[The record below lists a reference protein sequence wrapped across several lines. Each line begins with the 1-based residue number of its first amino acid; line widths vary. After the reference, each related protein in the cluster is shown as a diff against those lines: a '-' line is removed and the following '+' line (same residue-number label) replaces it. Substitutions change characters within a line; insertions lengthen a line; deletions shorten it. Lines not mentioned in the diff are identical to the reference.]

1 MSESEIAKKRAQ
13 EEAEEPQ
20 YRVLG
25 ESGLVEDK
33 EGNIYSAQEIF
44 PTEQPKEVKKTATFS
59 AFSRNSFVSEL
70 DDKCNPAHW
79 YYDYDPRYCGPDR
92 EKWMEE
98 MAQKHREMRKRGK
111 AEPTLGSNVAW
122 REREPD
128 HAYYLCEATKAHADM
143 AQDEVERLGI
153 HPTYRK
159 DFDYNRGL
167 GFVSVVDQFGN
178 VILDNEKYKFV
189 GKYFNYGLAMAQDRK
204 TELWG
209 YVDGQGREVVR
220 CVWRSVGH
228 FSEYL
233 AGVQNSNGKLGFV
246 DVKGELA
253 IPCKWEEAWPFREG
267 VAKVQDKRRLG
278 LIDQSGKLVV
288 PCIWSAMGEMSEGL
302 IGVRND
308 SGKCGFI
315 DRSGKEVIPCQWRHV
330 WAFKNGLAVVQ
341 DWNRRLGFIDT
352 SGKVVIP
359 CRWKKVNQFEGHLAK
374 VSDSKRYLFFKDKW
388 VYIDRTGKIVREE

>member
-1 MSESEIAKKRAQ
+1 MSEKEYKA
-13 EEAEEPQ
+13 
-20 YRVLG
+20 LG
-25 ESGLVEDK
+25 ESGLVADE
-33 EGNIYSAQEIF
+33 EGNVYSADEIF
-44 PTEQPKEVKKTATFS
+44 PRRDTKEIKKTSTS
-59 AFSRNSFVSEL
+59 AQFSRNSFISEL

-98 MAQKHREMRKRGK
+98 MAEKHRKMRKEGK
-111 AEPTLGSNVAW
+111 AMPTLGSGVSPK
-122 REREPD
+122 REPD

-143 AQDEVERLGI
+143 AQNKVERLGI

-159 DFDYNRGL
+159 DFNYNRGL

-228 FSEYL
+228 FSEYM
-233 AGVQNSNGKLGFV
+233 AGVQNSNGKVGFV

-253 IPCKWEEAWPFREG
+253 IPCKWDEAWPFREG
-267 VAKVQDKRRLG
+267 VAKVLNNSRLG
-278 LIDQSGKLVV
+278 LINHSGEMVT
-288 PCIWSAMGEMSEGL
+288 PCVWKAMGEMNEGL
-302 IGVRND
+302 ISVRDDN
-308 SGKCGFI
+308 GKCGYM
-315 DRSGKEVIPCQWRHV
+315 DRSGEIVIPCTWRQA
-330 WAFKNGLAVVQ
+330 WGFKMGLAVVQ
-341 DWNRRLGFIDT
+341 DWNKRLGFIDT
-352 SGKVVIP
+352 SGEVVIP
-359 CRWKKVNQFEGHLAK
+359 CRWRKISQFDGHTAR
-374 VSDSKRYLFFKDKW
+374 VSETGGIFRKEKW
-388 VYIDRTGKIVREE
+388 VHIDRTGKVIREE

>member
-1 MSESEIAKKRAQ
+1 MSEKEYKA
-13 EEAEEPQ
+13 
-20 YRVLG
+20 LG
-25 ESGLVEDK
+25 ESGLVADE
-33 EGNIYSAQEIF
+33 EGNVYSADEIF
-44 PTEQPKEVKKTATFS
+44 PRRDTKEIKKTSTS
-59 AFSRNSFVSEL
+59 AQFSRNSFISEL

-98 MAQKHREMRKRGK
+98 MAEKHRKMRKEGK
-111 AEPTLGSNVAW
+111 AMPTLGSGVSPK
-122 REREPD
+122 REPD

-143 AQDEVERLGI
+143 AQNKVERLGI

-159 DFDYNRGL
+159 DFNYNRGL

-228 FSEYL
+228 FSEYM
-233 AGVQNSNGKLGFV
+233 AGVQNSNGKVGFV

-267 VAKVQDKRRLG
+267 VAKVLNNSRLG
-278 LIDQSGKLVV
+278 LINHSGEMVT
-288 PCIWSAMGEMSEGL
+288 PCVWKAMGEMYEGL
-302 IGVRND
+302 ISVRDD
-308 SGKCGFI
+308 SGKCGYM
-315 DRSGKEVIPCQWRHV
+315 DRSGKIVIPCTWRQA
-330 WAFKNGLAVVQ
+330 WGFKMGLAVVQ
-341 DWNRRLGFIDT
+341 DWNKRLGFIDT
-352 SGKVVIP
+352 SGEVVIP
-359 CRWKKVNQFEGHLAK
+359 CRWRKISQFDGHTAR
-374 VSDSKRYLFFKDKW
+374 VSETGGIFRKEKW
-388 VYIDRTGKIVREE
+388 VHIDRTGKVIREE

>member
-1 MSESEIAKKRAQ
+1 MSEKEYKA
-13 EEAEEPQ
+13 
-20 YRVLG
+20 LG
-25 ESGLVEDK
+25 ESGLVADE
-33 EGNIYSAQEIF
+33 EGNVYSADEIF
-44 PTEQPKEVKKTATFS
+44 PRRDTKEIKKTSTS
-59 AFSRNSFVSEL
+59 AQFSRNSFISEL

-98 MAQKHREMRKRGK
+98 MAEKHRKMRKEGK
-111 AEPTLGSNVAW
+111 AMPTLGSGVSPK
-122 REREPD
+122 REPD

-143 AQDEVERLGI
+143 AQNKVERLGI

-159 DFDYNRGL
+159 DFNYNRGL

-228 FSEYL
+228 FSEYM
-233 AGVQNSNGKLGFV
+233 AGVQNSNGKVGFV

-267 VAKVQDKRRLG
+267 VAKVLNNSRLG
-278 LIDQSGKLVV
+278 LINHSGEMVT
-288 PCIWSAMGEMSEGL
+288 PCVWKAMGEMNEGL
-302 IGVRND
+302 ISVRDDN
-308 SGKCGFI
+308 GKCGYM
-315 DRSGKEVIPCQWRHV
+315 DRSGEIVIPCTWRQA
-330 WAFKNGLAVVQ
+330 WGFKMGLAVVQ
-341 DWNRRLGFIDT
+341 DWNKRLGFIDT
-352 SGKVVIP
+352 SGEVVIP
-359 CRWKKVNQFEGHLAK
+359 CRWRKISQFDGHTAR
-374 VSDSKRYLFFKDKW
+374 VSETGGIFRKEKW
-388 VYIDRTGKIVREE
+388 VHIDRTGKVIREE

>member
-1 MSESEIAKKRAQ
+1 MSEKEYKA
-13 EEAEEPQ
+13 
-20 YRVLG
+20 LG
-25 ESGLVEDK
+25 ESGLVADE
-33 EGNIYSAQEIF
+33 EGNVYSADEIF
-44 PTEQPKEVKKTATFS
+44 PRRDTKEIKRTSTS
-59 AFSRNSFVSEL
+59 AQFSRNSFVSEL

-98 MAQKHREMRKRGK
+98 MASRYRKMRKEGK
-111 AEPTLGSNVAW
+111 AMPTLGSGANPK
-122 REREPD
+122 RDPD

-143 AQDEVERLGI
+143 AQNKVERLGI

-228 FSEYL
+228 FSEYM

-267 VAKVQDKRRLG
+267 VAKVMDNRRLG
-278 LIDQSGKLVV
+278 LINNSGEIVT
-288 PCIWSAMGEMSEGL
+288 PCVWKAMGEMNEGL
-302 IGVRND
+302 ISVRDD
-308 SGKCGFI
+308 SGKCGYM
-315 DRSGKEVIPCQWRHV
+315 DRSGKIVIPCTWRQA
-330 WAFKNGLAVVQ
+330 WGFKMGLAVVQ
-341 DWNRRLGFIDT
+341 DWNKRLGFIDT
-352 SGKVVIP
+352 SGEVVIP
-359 CRWKKVNQFEGHLAK
+359 CRWRKISQFDGHTAR
-374 VSDSKRYLFFKDKW
+374 VSETGGIFRKEKW
-388 VYIDRTGKIVREE
+388 VHIDRTGKVIREE